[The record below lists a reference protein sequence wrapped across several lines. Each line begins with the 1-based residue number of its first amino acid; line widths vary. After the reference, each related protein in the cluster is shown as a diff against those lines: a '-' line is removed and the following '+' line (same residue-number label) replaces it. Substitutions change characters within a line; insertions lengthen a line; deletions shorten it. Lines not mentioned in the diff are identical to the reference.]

1 MRAGDRNGA
10 SAGAFGSG
18 GVSVAMA
25 NVLQQDLFAVVTST
39 QQVHWVCGVD
49 EAGRGPL
56 AGAVFAA
63 AVVLDRPIIGLADS
77 KKLTAKKREILFEQ
91 IQSEAKAWAI
101 ASASVA
107 EIDELNILQASMLA
121 MTRAVQAL
129 NLRPDW
135 VWVDGNHFP
144 KGLAAAQYAGEP
156 MIQGDAKEACISA
169 ASILAKVARDADCL
183 RLHALYPEYGFAQHK
198 GYPTAAH
205 LAALQRYGATPEHRM
220 SFAPVRTLQFK
231 NR

>member
-1 MRAGDRNGA
+1 MRA
-10 SAGAFGSG
+10 
-18 GVSVAMA
+18 VKI
-25 NVLQQDLFAVVTST
+25 DLFNQDIVSPEQAKNL
-39 QQVHWVCGVD
+39 CGAD

-63 AVVLDRPIIGLADS
+63 AVILDAPIAGLADS
-77 KKLTAKKREILFEQ
+77 KKLSAKTREQLSEQ
-91 IQSEAKAWAI
+91 IKSQARAWAI

-107 EIDELNILQASMLA
+107 EIDALNILQASMLA

-129 NLRPDW
+129 SIRPDW

-144 KGLAAAQYAGEP
+144 KGLIAAQYTGGA
-156 MIQGDAKEACISA
+156 MVKGDAKEPAISA

-183 RLHALYPEYGFAQHK
+183 RLDALYPEYGFAQHK

-205 LAALQRYGATPEHRM
+205 LKALQQHGATPEHRM
-220 SFAPVRTLQFK
+220 SFAPVKTLQFK
-231 NR
+231 TKK

>member
-1 MRAGDRNGA
+1 MRA
-10 SAGAFGSG
+10 
-18 GVSVAMA
+18 VKI
-25 NVLQQDLFAVVTST
+25 DLFNQDIISPEQAK
-39 QQVHWVCGVD
+39 HLCGAD

-63 AVVLDRPIIGLADS
+63 AVILDAPIAGLADS
-77 KKLTAKKREILFEQ
+77 KKLSAKTRERLSAQ
-91 IQSEAKAWAI
+91 IKSQARAWAI

-107 EIDELNILQASMLA
+107 EIDALNILQASMLA

-129 NLRPDW
+129 SIRPDW

-144 KGLAAAQYAGEP
+144 KGLIMAQYTGGA
-156 MIQGDAKEACISA
+156 MVKGDAKEPAISA

-183 RLHALYPEYGFAQHK
+183 RLDALYPEYGFAQHK

-205 LAALQRYGATPEHRM
+205 LKALQQHGATPEHRM
-220 SFAPVRTLQFK
+220 SFAPVKTLQFK
-231 NR
+231 TKK

>member
-1 MRAGDRNGA
+1 M
-10 SAGAFGSG
+10 GS
-18 GVSVAMA
+18 VKI
-25 NVLQQDLFAVVTST
+25 DLFNQDMVSPEQAKNL
-39 QQVHWVCGVD
+39 CGAD

-63 AVVLDRPIIGLADS
+63 AVILDAPIAGLADS
-77 KKLTAKKREILFEQ
+77 KKLSAKTRERLAEQ
-91 IQSEAKAWAI
+91 IKSQARAWAI

-129 NLRPDW
+129 SIRPDW

-144 KGLAAAQYAGEP
+144 KGLVAAQYTGGA
-156 MIQGDAKEACISA
+156 MIKGDAKESAISA
-169 ASILAKVARDADCL
+169 ASILAKVARDTDCL
-183 RLHALYPEYGFAQHK
+183 RLDALYPEYGFAQHK

-205 LAALQRYGATPEHRM
+205 LKALQQHGATPEHRM
-220 SFAPVRTLQFK
+220 SFAPVQTLQFK
-231 NR
+231 TKK

>member
-1 MRAGDRNGA
+1 MRA
-10 SAGAFGSG
+10 
-18 GVSVAMA
+18 VKI
-25 NVLQQDLFAVVTST
+25 DLFNQDIVSPEQAKNL
-39 QQVHWVCGVD
+39 CGAD

-63 AVVLDRPIIGLADS
+63 AVILDAPIAGLADS
-77 KKLTAKKREILFEQ
+77 KKLSAKTRERLSEQ
-91 IQSEAKAWAI
+91 IKSQARAWAI

-107 EIDELNILQASMLA
+107 EIDALNILQASMLA

-129 NLRPDW
+129 SIRPDW

-144 KGLAAAQYAGEP
+144 KGLIAAQYPGGA
-156 MIQGDAKEACISA
+156 MVKGDAKEPAISA

-205 LAALQRYGATPEHRM
+205 LKALQQHGATPEHRM
-220 SFAPVRTLQFK
+220 SFAPVKTLQFK
-231 NR
+231 TKK